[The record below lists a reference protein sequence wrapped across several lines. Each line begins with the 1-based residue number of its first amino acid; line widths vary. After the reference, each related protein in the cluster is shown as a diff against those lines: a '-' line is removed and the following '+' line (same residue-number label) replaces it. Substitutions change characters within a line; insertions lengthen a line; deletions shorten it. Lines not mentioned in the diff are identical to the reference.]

1 MSFSD
6 NSLHNY
12 YQTTFLMMKEHNFTL
27 SEIENMLP
35 WEKFIYES
43 LIIKYLQQKQ
53 EEYNKLKKSK

>member
-1 MSFSD
+1 
-6 NSLHNY
+6 
-12 YQTTFLMMKEHNFTL
+12 MKEHNFTL

-53 EEYNKLKKSK
+53 EEYNKLKKNK